1 MRFLIC
7 RQVHWLINWSIY
19 RLSGFLLNGKS
30 LLFHNYTESGIYD
43 GHVRLFRKVFD
54 MDRYRFFKYDTTN
67 LNLYLIEYRRKES
80 SVVRSAF
87 KYVFSK
93 KKKKKWSGEKRC
105 KDKMVLI
112 IVFRDG
118 MLVRTA
124 TGSRVMKAV

>member
-93 KKKKKWSGEKRC
+93 KKKKKVERGEK
-105 KDKMVLI
+105 MQ
-112 IVFRDG
+112 G
-118 MLVRTA
+118 QNGTHH
-124 TGSRVMKAV
+124 RVS

>member
-67 LNLYLIEYRRKES
+67 LNLYMIEYRRKES
-80 SVVRSAF
+80 SVVRSTF
-87 KYVFSK
+87 NYVSSK
-93 KKKKKWSGEKRC
+93 KKSGAGRKDARTKWYSSSCFVTEC
-105 KDKMVLI
+105 
-112 IVFRDG
+112 
-118 MLVRTA
+118 LVRTA
-124 TGSRVMKAV
+124 TSSRVMKAV